1 MTEKKTYQPTKKRA
15 DRMNVIQSFVT
26 SQKDPA
32 AAAAAGHVNAAAG
45 LIDQTQDMRMKVSI
59 EVRKEVVYSV
69 RVAHAF
75 FNKVLR

>member
-32 AAAAAGHVNAAAG
+32 AAAAAGHAAAG

-75 FNKVLR
+75 FYKVLR

>member
-32 AAAAAGHVNAAAG
+32 AAGHVNAAAG
-45 LIDQTQDMRMKVSI
+45 LIEQTQDMRMKVSM

-75 FNKVLR
+75 FNKVLW